1 MTTPAQAPTVDPF
14 DVSRAELYRD
24 DVWEAPFRHLRAEAP
39 VYRCAHSDYGPY
51 WSVSS
56 YKPIVEVESLPDVY
70 SSEVG
75 GITLADF
82 LPDSDVRMPMFIAR
96 DRPVHTVQRR
106 SVAPAFTPSEMARMT
121 ADIRRRTGE
130 ILDALPWGERFDWV
144 DTVSIEL
151 TTQMLAILFDFP
163 WEDRRKLT
171 FWSDW
176 AGDIELVKTHELRRE
191 RLGHMFACGAYFQ
204 ELWNAKLGKEPT
216 PDLISMMIHSDAMS
230 AMDPHEFIGNLI
242 LLIVG
247 GNDTTRNSMT
257 ALAYTL
263 DRWPDERA
271 KLEVDPSL
279 IANTVQ
285 EVIRWQTPL
294 AHMRRTA
301 TRDTELMGQPIR
313 AGDKLALWYLS
324 ANRDE
329 SVFGAD
335 ADRVV
340 VDRPNARRHLA
351 FGHGI
356 HRCVGAR
363 LAELQLGVLL
373 EEMARRRMRVNVLE
387 EPPVSSTVTAACRWR
402 SAATDSPSCSRR
414 GHLYRRHDPAD
425 RSPHSSLAS
434 GCRRRRARLLV
445 APASCRG
452 GRALPRPAGRR
463 RLAPQAAAGRL

>member
-1 MTTPAQAPTVDPF
+1 MATLMQATAPAVDPF

-24 DVWEAPFRHLRAEAP
+24 DTWQAPFAQLRAEAP
-39 VYRCAHSDYGPY
+39 VYRCEHSDYGPY
-51 WSVSS
+51 WSVST
-56 YKPIVEVESLPDVY
+56 YKPIVEVESLPDIY
-70 SSEVG
+70 SSEAG

-96 DRPVHTVQRR
+96 DRPVHTGQRR
-106 SVAPAFTPSEMARMT
+106 TVAPAFTPSEMVRMSD
-121 ADIRRRTGE
+121 DIRRRTAE
-130 ILDALPWGERFDWV
+130 ILDSLPWNTRFDWV

-176 AGDIELVKTHELRRE
+176 AGDIELVKNEELRKQ
-191 RLGHMFACGAYFQ
+191 RLGYMYECGAYFQ
-204 ELWNAKLGKEPT
+204 NLWNAKVGQPQT

-230 AMDPHEFIGNLI
+230 HMDHFEFIGNLI

-257 ALAYTL
+257 ALAYGL
-263 DRWPDERA
+263 DRFPDARA
-271 KLEVDPSL
+271 KLEADPAL
-279 IANTVQ
+279 IPNATQ
-285 EVIRWQTPL
+285 EIIRWQTPL

-301 TRDTELMGQPIR
+301 TRDTELMGQTIR
-313 AGDKLALWYLS
+313 EGDKLALWYLS

-329 SVFGAD
+329 SVFGPDAD
-335 ADRVV
+335 AIV

-363 LAELQLGVLL
+363 LAELQIGILL
-373 EEMARRRMRVNVLE
+373 EEMAKRRMRVNVVG
-387 EPPVSSTVTAACRWR
+387 EPTRVAACFVHGYR
-402 SAATDSPSCSRR
+402 SLPVEISR
-414 GHLYRRHDPAD
+414 Y
-425 RSPHSSLAS
+425 
-434 GCRRRRARLLV
+434 
-445 APASCRG
+445 
-452 GRALPRPAGRR
+452 
-463 RLAPQAAAGRL
+463 